1 MSVHGGKLAARA
13 LKKAGVECIFTLSGG
28 HIMPIYDGCIDEGIK
43 IVDVRHEQAA
53 VHAADAWARCNP
65 GKIGVAA
72 ITAGP
77 GVTDGVTGIA
87 NAWRANSPILVFGG
101 QGPFANLRRGSLQEM
116 DHIGVVRPITKWA
129 DACYETKRIPEYI
142 ELGIRH
148 AVSGIPGPA
157 FLEIPMDVF
166 MGQAEWEQ
174 APIPPIRTA
183 PPRLSPDRAD
193 VRSALELLRASRKP
207 MLMAGTSVK
216 WSMASAAMNAFL
228 DETHMPAY
236 TNGMGR
242 GTIPPTSPQ
251 YLNRSRREAMKQID
265 CIILAGSILDFRL
278 AFGKTIPATAKIIQ
292 LDMDATLIGMNRS
305 ADVGLVGNLACT
317 FELLLEE
324 MKNSGAKLDFAGW
337 RDELRKIEVAAEQK
351 VEASLNSDA
360 TPIDPQRMCRD
371 VRDWLSGLGETIV
384 IGDGGD
390 IVATAAKIL
399 PVPREGSWMDPGPLG
414 TLGVGMPF
422 ALAAQLSH
430 PDKRVVIVYG
440 DGSFGLNGFEFDTA
454 VRFGLPIIG
463 VMGNDGAW
471 GQMMRP
477 QGAVYG
483 WDRLQ
488 ATLLNFTRY
497 DKVVEAL
504 GGHGEHV
511 TKPEEIRPALDRAAA
526 SGKPALVN
534 VEIRQDREY
543 KGGIY
548 V

>member
-1 MSVHGGKLAARA
+1 
-13 LKKAGVECIFTLSGG
+13 
-28 HIMPIYDGCIDEGIK
+28 
-43 IVDVRHEQAA
+43 
-53 VHAADAWARCNP
+53 
-65 GKIGVAA
+65 
-72 ITAGP
+72 
-77 GVTDGVTGIA
+77 
-87 NAWRANSPILVFGG
+87 
-101 QGPFANLRRGSLQEM
+101 
-116 DHIGVVRPITKWA
+116 
-129 DACYETKRIPEYI
+129 
-142 ELGIRH
+142 
-148 AVSGIPGPA
+148 
-157 FLEIPMDVF
+157 
-166 MGQAEWEQ
+166 
-174 APIPPIRTA
+174 
-183 PPRLSPDRAD
+183 
-193 VRSALELLRASRKP
+193 
-207 MLMAGTSVK
+207 
-216 WSMASAAMNAFL
+216 
-228 DETHMPAY
+228 
-236 TNGMGR
+236 
-242 GTIPPTSPQ
+242 
-251 YLNRSRREAMKQID
+251 
-265 CIILAGSILDFRL
+265 
-278 AFGKTIPATAKIIQ
+278 
-292 LDMDATLIGMNRS
+292 
-305 ADVGLVGNLACT
+305 
-317 FELLLEE
+317 
-324 MKNSGAKLDFAGW
+324 
-337 RDELRKIEVAAEQK
+337 VAAEQK

-371 VRDWLSGLGETIV
+371 VRDWLAGLGETIV

-463 VMGNDGAW
+463 VLGNDGAW

-488 ATLLNFTRY
+488 ATLLNYTRY

-534 VEIRQDREY
+534 VEIRQDRDY